1 MDELNLKP
9 CGVDGQRAIQI
20 GEVMNVGM
28 VRAVR
33 PVATTVM
40 VNDDEDAS
48 LQFQWLRKVLV
59 KIEEDTCKL
68 LFVLYCYLICMIIP
82 SNIFI

>member
-48 LQFQWLRKVLV
+48 LQFQWLRKV
-59 KIEEDTCKL
+59 
-68 LFVLYCYLICMIIP
+68 
-82 SNIFI
+82 